1 MEMRESGIEESQR
14 IMTKTRLETGLL
26 CKNPI
31 KVTVYCTKSFPWLLY
46 GNGSQARTRFK
57 TAVNCLTDNCGKSNQ
72 TWSSWY
78 GEGYV
83 ISLIISQGISIS
95 CNENPAIQYKVSDIK
110 DVWFHQSFWPDVI
123 NIAFFLKKKEFRLC
137 LCEVLMQRG
146 CVTCQR
152 PWRTALNP
160 PSEPLTPTLIHHM
173 GHISL

>member
-1 MEMRESGIEESQR
+1 MSRISCMCLRCEVAKCLYPIRIGGNWRRGINGGRAINITLACQGSITRCRLDKMEMRESGIEESQR

-57 TAVNCLTDNCGKSNQ
+57 TAVNCLTDNCGKCNQ

-110 DVWFHQSFWPDVI
+110 DVWFHQ
-123 NIAFFLKKKEFRLC
+123 IAFG
-137 LCEVLMQRG
+137 LM
-146 CVTCQR
+146 
-152 PWRTALNP
+152 
-160 PSEPLTPTLIHHM
+160 
-173 GHISL
+173 

>member
-123 NIAFFLKKKEFRLC
+123 NIAFFFKKRNSDSVCVRFWCKEGVWPASDP
-137 LCEVLMQRG
+137 EE
-146 CVTCQR
+146 
-152 PWRTALNP
+152 P
-160 PSEPLTPTLIHHM
+160 PLTPPVNP
-173 GHISL
+173 